1 MQCGTFFRANNVVAD
16 IHGDGIT
23 PVGFDRWTR
32 ERSVNEEGAFV
43 HSIWSN
49 GTSGD
54 VEVVRGASACEK
66 GQHESDVVRQDGT
79 YRK

>member
-1 MQCGTFFRANNVVAD
+1 MQCGTFFRADNVVAHV
-16 IHGDGIT
+16 HGDGIP
-23 PVGFDRWTR
+23 PVSFDHWTR
-32 ERSVNEEGAFV
+32 ERSVNKEGAFV

-54 VEVVRGASACEK
+54 VEVIRGASAFKK
-66 GQHESDVVRQDGT
+66 GQHESDVVRRDET